1 MSGVPTAA
9 MIGREPEMHALR
21 AAYVRSRDGD
31 PSVVV
36 IGGEAGIGKTRLVEE
51 FLRLV
56 DADALV
62 ARGQCVELGDDGA
75 PFIPIRAVMRSIV
88 DLAGADAVRTAA
100 GAALDTL
107 APLLPSEI
115 GGGVPEADLRVGRLH
130 DEFTRMVE
138 RVSDLDPVVVVV
150 EDVHWADA
158 PTMQL
163 LRYFA
168 RMLHDGRVMLVMTAR
183 TAELPRR
190 HRLREDLAELE
201 RLRRVSELE
210 LPRLSRD
217 EVSRMVATSAAASDA
232 EELFERSGGVP
243 FFVEEL
249 LGAGT
254 DGALPR
260 RLSDLLAAR
269 YERASAPT
277 RAVLRLMA
285 VGGARAEHDLLEQ
298 VYGGDPIDLDAAMRE
313 AVEVGLVVADD
324 SGYAFRHALVREVV
338 EAELLPGERA
348 RHHATYARVLEAGA
362 ARPGLS
368 VEVSTHW
375 LAARRFPEA
384 FDAAVAAMQEASA
397 SYALTTAAAMGERC
411 LDLWELVDRPEERAG
426 VDRAGMAGRTAR
438 AHRRA
443 GDMERSVAL
452 ADLRISL
459 ADPGDPVERA
469 DLMFEKALG
478 MGLMGMPGAADVLL
492 EALGL
497 VADREEARALAVRAR
512 VRSELAARRMLA
524 GDLRQAIDQGM
535 LAVADGLAAGEDGR
549 RAASIAANIAA
560 TSMADLDDAGPEEV
574 ARALELFERA
584 REYAGDDWDA
594 RVRLAI
600 NRSDT
605 LIKLG
610 RYHDALEVA
619 QEALDEARRRGEEG
633 NVGAILATNA
643 IEPLIALGDWDRART
658 LVDRA
663 LRYETPLVFRLG
675 LEDLKL
681 EPMIWSDALD
691 DAREFMAQIRE
702 RHAELARIDRQIEF
716 GWVRDQCEL
725 HLALDEPEQA
735 WAAVEPLLWDG
746 RTERPTDRMR
756 LLAFAARAHAA
767 MRRRG
772 LEPSRTTAAIRSAI
786 GEFEAWEPGEAW
798 RELCEAEIADDPAER
813 ATRFGRAA
821 ELLGSGRGWRHLAGY
836 ALVQRAVAEL
846 ESGDRAAAELSL
858 DAARAAAAEVGAHLV
873 ERMAHE
879 VAARGRLTGDRAGG
893 GDELTARERQVLE
906 LVADGLSNRQI
917 GERLFISTKTV
928 SVHVSAI
935 LRKLGAAS
943 RTEAAAIARSHGIAR
958 ASEAG

>member
-1 MSGVPTAA
+1 MTGVPTAA
-9 MIGREPEMHALR
+9 MIGRDAEMHALR
-21 AAYVRSRDGD
+21 EAYARSRDGD
-31 PSVVV
+31 PTVVV
-36 IGGEAGIGKTRLVEE
+36 VGGEAGIGKTRLVEE
-51 FLRLV
+51 FLRVLD
-56 DADALV
+56 DAAMV

-75 PFIPIRAVMRSIV
+75 PFIPIRAVMRSLV
-88 DLAGADAVRTAA
+88 DLAGAEVVRAAA
-100 GAALDTL
+100 GPSLDTV
-107 APLLPSEI
+107 APLLPAEL
-115 GGGVPEADLRVGRLH
+115 GGGAPETDLRVGRLH

-138 RVSDLDPVVVVV
+138 RISDVDPVVVVV

-163 LRYFA
+163 LGYFA

-201 RLRRVSELE
+201 RLRSVSELE
-210 LPRLSRD
+210 LPRLSRE
-217 EVSRMVATSAAASDA
+217 EVSRMVADTDAASDA
-232 EELFERSGGVP
+232 AVLFERSGGVP

-249 LGAGT
+249 LGAGVG
-254 DGALPR
+254 GALPR

-269 YERASAPT
+269 YERASAAT

-285 VGGARAEHDLLEQ
+285 VGGARAEHDLLER
-298 VYGGDPIDLDAAMRE
+298 VHGGDPAALDSAMRE

-338 EAELLPGERA
+338 DAELLPGERA
-348 RHHATYARVLEAGA
+348 RHHATYARVLAEGP
-362 ARPGLS
+362 ARPGVS

-384 FDAAVAAMQEASA
+384 FDAAVTAMQEASA
-397 SYALTTAAAMGERC
+397 TYALTTAAAMGERC
-411 LDLWELVDRPEERAG
+411 LELWDLVDEPERRAG
-426 VDRAGMAGRTAR
+426 VDHAGMAGRTAR

-452 ADLRISL
+452 SDLRISL
-459 ADPGDPVERA
+459 ADPEDPVELA
-469 DLMFEKALG
+469 DLLFEKALG
-478 MGLMGMPGAADVLL
+478 MGLMGMPGAADVLI
-492 EALGL
+492 EALDL
-497 VADREEARALAVRAR
+497 VADRDDPRALAVRAR

-524 GDLRQAIDQGM
+524 GDLREAIDQGM

-560 TSMADLDDAGPEEV
+560 TTLADLDDAGPEEV
-574 ARALELFERA
+574 ARSLELFERA

-610 RYHDALEVA
+610 RYRDALEVA
-619 QEALDEARRRGEEG
+619 REALDEARRRGEEG

-643 IEPLIALGDWDRART
+643 IEPLIALGDWDRAQT
-658 LVDRA
+658 LIDRA

-681 EPMIWSDALD
+681 VPLIWSDAID
-691 DAREFMAQIRE
+691 DAREFVEQIRE
-702 RHAELARIDRQIEF
+702 RHTELARVDRQIEF

-725 HLALDEPEQA
+725 HLALDEPERA
-735 WAAVEPLLWDG
+735 WASVEPLLWDG
-746 RTERPTDRMR
+746 RTERATDRMR
-756 LLAFAARAHAA
+756 LLAFAARAHGAIS
-767 MRRRG
+767 RRG
-772 LEPSRTTAAIRSAI
+772 GRPSRTAEELRSAMA
-786 GEFEAWEPGEAW
+786 EFDGWEPAAAW
-798 RELCEAEIADDPAER
+798 RELGEAEIADELDDRIAG
-813 ATRFGRAA
+813 FGRAA
-821 ELLGSGRGWRHLAGY
+821 ARFESGSGWRHLAGY
-836 ALVQRAVAEL
+836 ALVQRAIAEL
-846 ESGDRAAAELSL
+846 ESGDREAAEQSLAAARES
-858 DAARAAAAEVGAHLV
+858 AAEIGAHLV
-873 ERMAHE
+873 TRMAHE
-879 VAARGRLTGDRAGG
+879 VAARGRLSGDRSGG
-893 GDELTARERQVLE
+893 GDELTARERQVLA
-906 LVADGLSNRQI
+906 LVVEGYSNRQI
-917 GERLFISTKTV
+917 GERLFISVKTV

-943 RTEAAAIARSHGIAR
+943 RTEAAAIARSTGVTDR
-958 ASEAG
+958 PGSP

>member
-51 FLRLV
+51 FLRV
-56 DADALV
+56 VGGDALV

-100 GAALDTL
+100 GTALDTL

-115 GGGVPEADLRVGRLH
+115 GGGAPEADLRVGRLH

-138 RVSDLDPVVVVV
+138 RVSDVEPVVVVV

-201 RLRRVSELE
+201 RLRSVSELE

-269 YERASAPT
+269 YERASGPT

-285 VGGARAEHDLLEQ
+285 VGGARAEHDLLEE

-411 LDLWELVDRPEERAG
+411 LDLWELVDRPEDRAG

-497 VADREEARALAVRAR
+497 VADREDARALAVRAR

-524 GDLRQAIDQGM
+524 GDLREAIDQGM

-560 TSMADLDDAGPEEV
+560 TTMADLDDVGPEEV

-584 REYAGDDWDA
+584 REYAGEDWDA

-691 DAREFMAQIRE
+691 DAREFVAQIRE

-716 GWVRDQCEL
+716 GWARDQCEL

-943 RTEAAAIARSHGIAR
+943 RTEAAAIARSQGIAR

>member
-1 MSGVPTAA
+1 
-9 MIGREPEMHALR
+9 MIGRDTELGALR
-21 AAYVRSRDGD
+21 EAFARSRDGD

-36 IGGEAGIGKTRLVEE
+36 VGGEAGIGKTRLVEE
-51 FLRLV
+51 FLRGV
-56 DADALV
+56 DADAMV

-88 DLAGADAVRTAA
+88 DLAGADAVRAAA
-100 GAALDTL
+100 GASLDTL
-107 APLLPSEI
+107 APLLPEDVA
-115 GGGVPEADLRVGRLH
+115 GGAPEADLRVGRLH

-138 RVSDLDPVVVVV
+138 RVSEIEPVVVVV

-163 LRYFA
+163 LRYLA

-201 RLRRVSELE
+201 RLRSVSELE

-217 EVSRMVATSAAASDA
+217 EVSRMIATNDAASDA

-254 DGALPR
+254 DSALPR

-269 YERASAPT
+269 YERASAAT
-277 RAVLRLMA
+277 RDVLRLMA
-285 VGGARAEHDLLEQ
+285 VGGTRAEHDLLEQ
-298 VYGGDPIDLDAAMRE
+298 VHGGDPAELDAAMRE
-313 AVEVGLVVADD
+313 AVEVGLVVADA

-348 RHHATYARVLEAGA
+348 RHHATYARVLADGP

-397 SYALTTAAAMGERC
+397 AYALTTAAAMGERC
-411 LDLWELVDRPEERAG
+411 LELWDLVDRPEQRAG
-426 VDRAGMAGRTAR
+426 VDRADMAGRTSL

-459 ADPGDPVERA
+459 ADPSDPVERA
-469 DLMFEKALG
+469 DLMFQKALG
-478 MGLMGMPGAADVLL
+478 MGLMGMPGAADVHL

-497 VADREEARALAVRAR
+497 LVDREDPRALAVRAR

-524 GDLRQAIDQGM
+524 GDLRDAVDQGL
-535 LAVADGLAAGEDGR
+535 LALADALAAGEDGLQ
-549 RAASIAANIAA
+549 AASIAANIAA
-560 TSMADLDDAGPEEV
+560 TTMADLDDAGPEDL
-574 ARALELFERA
+574 ARSLELFERA
-584 REYAGDDWDA
+584 REYAGEDWDA

-610 RYHDALEVA
+610 RYRDALAVA

-643 IEPLIALGDWDRART
+643 IEPLIALGEWDRART

-681 EPMIWSDALD
+681 EPLIWSDALD
-691 DAREFMAQIRE
+691 DAQEFVAQIRE
-702 RHAELARIDRQIEF
+702 RHAELARVDRQIEF
-716 GWVRDQCEL
+716 GWIRDQGEL
-725 HLALDEPEQA
+725 HLALGEPELA
-735 WAAVEPLLWDG
+735 WEVLEPLLWDG
-746 RTERPTDRMR
+746 RSERPTDRVR
-756 LLAFAARAHAA
+756 LLAFAARAHHA

-772 LEPSRTTAAIRSAI
+772 AEPSRSADEVRTAIAVFADW
-786 GEFEAWEPGEAW
+786 APGDVW
-798 RELCEAEIADDPAER
+798 RELGLAELEDDPSAR
-813 ATRFGRAA
+813 IARFDRAA
-821 ELLGSGRGWRHLAGY
+821 DLLASGKGWRHLAGY

-846 ESGDRAAAELSL
+846 EAGDRAAAERSL
-858 DAARAAAAEVGAHLV
+858 DAAHTAAEEIGAYLV
-873 ERMAHE
+873 TRMADE
-879 VAARGRLTGDRAGG
+879 VAARARLHGDRSGG

-906 LVADGLSNRQI
+906 LVAEGHSNRQI
-917 GERLFISTKTV
+917 GERLFISGKTV

-943 RTEAAAIARSHGIAR
+943 RTEAAAIARSGGA
-958 ASEAG
+958 AAAGSDPR

>member
-9 MIGREPEMHALR
+9 MIGREPELHALR
-21 AAYVRSRDGD
+21 EAWARSREGE

-36 IGGEAGIGKTRLVEE
+36 VGGEAGIGKTRLVEE
-51 FLRLV
+51 FLRVLGGG
-56 DADALV
+56 AMV

-107 APLLPSEI
+107 APLLPPEI
-115 GGGVPEADLRVGRLH
+115 GGGAPEADLRVGRLH
-130 DEFTRMVE
+130 DEFTRLVE
-138 RVSDLDPVVVVV
+138 RVSDLEPVVVVI

-201 RLRRVSELE
+201 RLRSVSELE

-217 EVSRMVATSAAASDA
+217 EVSLMVATSEGASDA

-269 YERASAPT
+269 YERASAAT

-313 AVEVGLVVADD
+313 AVEVGLVVADE

-348 RHHATYARVLEAGA
+348 RHHATYARVLAAGP

-384 FDAAVAAMQEASA
+384 FDAAVAAMEEASA
-397 SYALTTAAAMGERC
+397 TYALTTAAAMGERC

-426 VDRAGMAGRTAR
+426 VDHAGMAGRAAR

-459 ADPGDPVERA
+459 AQPADPVELA
-469 DLMFEKALG
+469 DLLFEKALG

-492 EALGL
+492 EGLEL
-497 VADREEARALAVRAR
+497 VAERTDSRALAVRAR
-512 VRSELAARRMLA
+512 LRSELAARRMLA
-524 GDLRQAIDQGM
+524 GDLREAIDQGM
-535 LAVADGLAAGEDGR
+535 LAVADGLAAGEGGR

-560 TSMADLDDAGPEEV
+560 TTMADLDDAGPEDVE
-574 ARALELFERA
+574 RSLELFERA

-610 RYHDALEVA
+610 RYRDALEVA
-619 QEALDEARRRGEEG
+619 QDALDEARRRGEEG

-681 EPMIWSDALD
+681 VPLIWSDAID
-691 DAREFMAQIRE
+691 DAREFVDQIRE
-702 RHAELARIDRQIEF
+702 RHAELARVDRQIEF
-716 GWVRDQCEL
+716 GWVRDECEL
-725 HLALDEPEQA
+725 HLALDEPERA
-735 WAAVEPLLWDG
+735 WTAVEPLLWDG

-756 LLAFAARAHAA
+756 LLAFAARAHGA

-772 LEPSRTTAAIRSAI
+772 QQPSRTTDEIRSAI
-786 GEFEAWEPGEAW
+786 AEFDAWEPGAVW
-798 RELCEAEIADDPAER
+798 SELCGAEIAVDLEDRIA
-813 ATRFGRAA
+813 RFGRAA
-821 ELLGSGRGWRHLAGY
+821 ELFESGSGWRHLAGY

-846 ESGDRAAAELSL
+846 ETGDRAAAAQSL
-858 DAARAAAAEVGAHLV
+858 DAARASAADIGAHLV
-873 ERMAHE
+873 TRMAHE
-879 VAARGRLTGDRAGG
+879 VAARGRLGGDRSGG

-935 LRKLGAAS
+935 LRKLGAS
-943 RTEAAAIARSHGIAR
+943 TRTEAAAIARSADAAAQHR
-958 ASEAG
+958 SR

>member
-1 MSGVPTAA
+1 MTGVPTAA
-9 MIGREPEMHALR
+9 MIGRETEMHALR
-21 AAYVRSRDGD
+21 AAYARSREGD

-36 IGGEAGIGKTRLVEE
+36 VGGEAGIGKTRLVEE
-51 FLRLV
+51 FLRVV
-56 DADALV
+56 DGDAMV

-115 GGGVPEADLRVGRLH
+115 AGGAPEADLRVGRLH

-138 RVSDLDPVVVVV
+138 RVSDLEPVVVVV

-163 LRYFA
+163 LRYLA

-201 RLRRVSELE
+201 RLRSVSELE

-217 EVSRMVATSAAASDA
+217 EVSRMVATSEAASDA
-232 EELFERSGGVP
+232 GELFERSGGVP

-249 LGAGT
+249 LGAGA

-269 YERASAPT
+269 YERASAAT

-298 VYGGDPIDLDAAMRE
+298 VYGGDPVELDAAMRE
-313 AVEVGLVVADD
+313 AVEVGLVVADE

-338 EAELLPGERA
+338 ESELLPGERA
-348 RHHATYARVLEAGA
+348 RHHATYARVLADGP
-362 ARPGLS
+362 ARPGVS

-426 VDRAGMAGRTAR
+426 VDHAGMAGLTAR

-492 EALGL
+492 EALQL
-497 VADREEARALAVRAR
+497 VADRDDRRALAVRAR

-524 GDLRQAIDQGM
+524 GDLQDAIDQGM

-560 TSMADLDDAGPEEV
+560 TTMADLDGAGPEDVE
-574 ARALELFERA
+574 RSLEMFERA

-610 RYHDALEVA
+610 RYRDALGVA
-619 QEALDEARRRGEEG
+619 YEALDEARRRGEEG

-643 IEPLIALGDWDRART
+643 IEPLIALGEWDRART

-681 EPMIWSDALD
+681 EPLIWSDALD
-691 DAREFMAQIRE
+691 DAREFVDEIRE
-702 RHAELARIDRQIEF
+702 RHAELARVDRQIEF

-725 HLALDEPEQA
+725 HLALDEPELA
-735 WAAVEPLLWDG
+735 WAVVEPLLWDG

-767 MRRRG
+767 MSRRG
-772 LEPSRTTAAIRSAI
+772 RRPSRSTDEVRSAI
-786 GEFEAWEPGEAW
+786 AQFDVWEHGAMW
-798 RELCEAEIADDPAER
+798 RELGEAEIADDLGER
-813 ATRFGRAA
+813 IRRFGRVA
-821 ELLGSGRGWRHLAGY
+821 ELVDAGSGWRHLGGY
-836 ALVQRAVAEL
+836 ALVQRAIAEL
-846 ESGDRAAAELSL
+846 ESGDRAAAEASL
-858 DAARAAAAEVGAHLV
+858 DAARAAAAEIGAHLV
-873 ERMAHE
+873 TKMADE
-879 VAARGRLTGDRAGG
+879 VAARGRLGRTRSGG
-893 GDELTARERQVLE
+893 GDELTARERQVLD
-906 LVADGLSNRQI
+906 LVAAGFSNRQI
-917 GERLFISTKTV
+917 GEQLFISGKTV

-943 RTEAAAIARSHGIAR
+943 RTEAAAIARSRGPA
-958 ASEAG
+958 AESGPG